1 MKITPKPN
9 IQQSQNNTIVNKI
22 RTMFFKGKVK
32 LKTLLCDVFEKKT
45 VEPKSR
51 VQEEGNEWLKDLIS
65 KEAFDPNVKR
75 EYTPPWIT
83 TYDDLKGVKV
93 GKIVFSPE
101 DQKLMDSLK
110 TYEERCAYREK
121 LILENRYKVVEE
133 KEITEEDVARYRNRK
148 AK

>member
-9 IQQSQNNTIVNKI
+9 IQQSQVKIVDKI

-32 LKTLLCDVFEKKT
+32 LKTLLCDVFEKKS
-45 VEPKSR
+45 VEPKKS
-51 VQEEGNEWLKDLIS
+51 VQEDGNEWLKELIP
-65 KEAFDPNVKR
+65 KDAFDPNVKR

-121 LILENRYKVVEE
+121 LILEKRYKVVEE
-133 KEITEEDVARYRNRK
+133 KAITEEDIARYRKRK
-148 AK
+148 AR